1 MIDSINLGKYIYS
14 TLTSSNDLKA
24 IVGTR
29 IYPLVADNDVKFP
42 FIVYKR
48 NSLESNGCKDGYYK
62 DQAEYEINIITE
74 RYAQG
79 IEIAN
84 LVRELLERQQAIY
97 NEMEISDTVLMFA
110 TEDYND
116 GFVQRL
122 QFRMNILK
130 Y

>member
-1 MIDSINLGKYIYS
+1 MIDSLNLGKYIYS
-14 TLTSSNDLKA
+14 QLTSSDELKEL
-24 IVGTR
+24 VGKK

-48 NSLESNGCKDGYYK
+48 LSLESNGCKDGYYK
-62 DQAEYEINIITE
+62 DIAEFEINIITD

-84 LVRELLERQQAIY
+84 VVRGLLERQKSQY
-97 NEMEISDTVLMFA
+97 GEMEISDSELSFA
-110 TEDYND
+110 SEEYNE
-116 GFVQRL
+116 GFVQTL